1 MTLLSSDHKEVM
13 NKPVIG
19 GSAAAALLVASALL
33 LSFGVGDV
41 RAQTW
46 KTYTAKADGFQ
57 ADFSGTV
64 QVTPLKPN
72 PVLSLVHISQY
83 EEIGSTSIYSVIV
96 ARYTVAP
103 NLEKGLSAFD
113 NYQCKTTNKTTL
125 QLPQGQQGVE
135 ISGTNCMSA
144 SLSAATKFITV
155 GDWLY
160 QVTAVF
166 PATDADNTAAQHF
179 LDSFKV
185 NQR

>member
-1 MTLLSSDHKEVM
+1 
-13 NKPVIG
+13 
-19 GSAAAALLVASALL
+19 
-33 LSFGVGDV
+33 
-41 RAQTW
+41 
-46 KTYTAKADGFQ
+46 
-57 ADFSGTV
+57 
-64 QVTPLKPN
+64 VTPLKPN
-72 PVLSLVHISQY
+72 PVLSLVYISQY
-83 EEIGSTSIYSVIV
+83 EEVGSTSVYSVIV

-135 ISGTNCMSA
+135 ISGTNCMDA
-144 SLSAATKFITV
+144 ALNAATKFITV

-166 PATDADNTAAQHF
+166 PATDADSTAAQHF